1 MRLKARILLIVT
13 VMAMIMP
20 SLPCVAASL
29 WDSAGTVTARD
40 IERLDD
46 SGMEITVRDGVVT
59 LVLTRPAQVRV
70 LTILGQPLGQET
82 LPAGVHRLRLSTRG
96 IYIVKVGSM
105 TRRVTI

>member
-1 MRLKARILLIVT
+1 MKFKTRIML
-13 VMAMIMP
+13 VMTAMALMMP
-20 SLPCVAASL
+20 LQPCVAASL
-29 WDSAGTVTARD
+29 WDAAGSVTARD

-59 LVLTRPAQVRV
+59 LILTRPAQVRV